1 MNDRK
6 FSIKARI
13 RSFKY
18 AFQGIKILITHEHN
32 ARIHLFAAVCVSIAG
47 FLLDISN
54 NEWIAVIFAIGL
66 VFSAEAFNS
75 AIEYLADLVSPD
87 YNELIRKSKDVAAGG
102 VLFTAIVAAII
113 GLLVFIP
120 RLITLFQ

>member
-13 RSFKY
+13 RSFRY
-18 AFQGIKILITHEHN
+18 AFQGIRTLIIHEHN
-32 ARIHLFAAVCVSIAG
+32 ARIHLLATLCVVTAG

-54 NEWIAVIFAIGL
+54 NEWIAVVFAIGL

-102 VLFTAIVAAII
+102 VLFTAIAAAIV

-120 RLITLFQ
+120 RLITLF